1 MEPMDEL
8 PPEVQTLVRR
18 LGLSPHPEGGW
29 YRETWR
35 SPARVGTPRGERPA
49 MTVIHFL
56 LPAGDFSAFHRV
68 HSEEAWHHV
77 AGDPLELRVLT
88 PEGDH
93 EVHRLGALHHDDAR
107 SHVVVPAGAWQA
119 ARPAGHGYSLVS
131 CVVAPGFAFEDFEMA
146 DREALVALRPD
157 LEAAI
162 SALCRDP
169 R

>member
-1 MEPMDEL
+1 MDEL
-8 PPEVQTLVRR
+8 PPEVRALVQR

-35 SPARVGTPRGERPA
+35 SAARVRTPRGERPA

-88 PEGDH
+88 PAGDH
-93 EVHRLGALHHDDAR
+93 EVHRLGALHHDGAR
-107 SHVVVPAGAWQA
+107 THVVVPAGAWQA
-119 ARPAGHGYSLVS
+119 ARPAGDGYSLVS
-131 CVVAPGFAFEDFEMA
+131 CVVAPGFEFSDFELA
-146 DREALVALRPD
+146 DERLLAGTSPELAGLVRSLLRR
-157 LEAAI
+157 AG
-162 SALCRDP
+162 
-169 R
+169 